1 MSKFA
6 ANTEVPV
13 DRSRAELEKILE
25 KYGASQFIYG
35 TEKNRVVIGFSMHDR
50 MVRFNIPMP
59 DKTDKEITT
68 YKTGWQTKTRTA
80 GAIEEKF
87 NQAMRQRW
95 RALVLVIKAK
105 LEASESG
112 ITDFETEF
120 LSHIILP
127 DGSTVGQW
135 AKPQIQ
141 KAYTAGNMPQ
151 LLPGSSG

>member
-13 DRSRAELEKILE
+13 DRSRAELEKTLE

-68 YKTGWQTKTRTA
+68 YRSGGWDRKRTA

-87 NQAMRQRW
+87 NQALRQRW

-135 AKPQIQ
+135 AKPQIHQ
-141 KAYTAGNMPQ
+141 AYTSAKMPQ